1 MTEEELKNIEGVIVT
16 AKRLGWNIRHPEEQF
31 VAWKDSGL
39 DENVR
44 GILSIL
50 WNFNG
55 VHVFIVDGSELVDP
69 DTIAVAG

>member
-16 AKRLGWNIRHPEEQF
+16 AKRLGWNIKHPEEQF

-39 DENVR
+39 DENVC

-55 VHVFIVDGSELVDP
+55 VHFFIVAGSELVDP